1 MTVRVQNIEIGGQN
15 PLVLIASPC
24 QLETLDH
31 ARMMAEGILEA
42 CAPTDTK
49 VIFKASFDKANR
61 TSIHGKRGPGIDE
74 GLSILARV
82 RDEFCIPILTDVHL
96 PDQCAKV
103 AEVCD
108 VLQIP
113 AFLCRQTDLLVA
125 AGETGKAV
133 NIKKGQ
139 FLAPHDMAHVAE
151 KVSNTG
157 NNRILLTE
165 RGTSFGYNTLIN
177 DFRALPQMAATGY
190 PVIFDATHSVQEPGG
205 KGSKSGGN
213 RDFVA
218 PLARAACAIG
228 VSGIF
233 LETHQDPDSAP
244 SDGPNMVLLSEMTAL
259 GTQLRAIDS
268 LTKSF

>member
-1 MTVRVQNIEIGGQN
+1 MTVRIQDIEIGGAN
-15 PLVLIASPC
+15 PIVLIAGPC
-24 QLETLDH
+24 QLESLDH
-31 ARMMAEGILEA
+31 TRMMAEGILNA
-42 CAPTDTK
+42 CAPTGTK
-49 VIFKASFDKANR
+49 VIFKASFDNANR
-61 TSIHGKRGPGIDE
+61 TSIHGQRGPGIDE
-74 GLSILARV
+74 GLALLARI
-82 RDEFCIPILTDVHL
+82 RDEFDIPVLTDVHL
-96 PDQCAKV
+96 PDQCAQV

-113 AFLCRQTDLLVA
+113 AFLSRQTDLLVA

-139 FLAPHDMAHVAE
+139 FLAPQDMAHVAE

-177 DFRALPQMAATGY
+177 DFRALPQMANTGY
-190 PVIFDATHSVQEPGG
+190 PVIFDATHSVQEPSG

-213 RDFVA
+213 RNFVA
-218 PLARAACAIG
+218 PLARAACAVG
-228 VSGIF
+228 VAGIF
-233 LETHQDPDSAP
+233 LETHQSPDTAP
-244 SDGPNMVLLSEMTAL
+244 SDGPNMVPLSEL
-259 GTQLRAIDS
+259 GTLIAQLRAIDS